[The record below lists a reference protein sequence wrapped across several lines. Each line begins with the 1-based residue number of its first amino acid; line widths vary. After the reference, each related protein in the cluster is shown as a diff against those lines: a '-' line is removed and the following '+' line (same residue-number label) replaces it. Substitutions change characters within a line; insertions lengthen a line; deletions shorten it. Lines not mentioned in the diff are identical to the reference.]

1 MPGQLFGVT
10 MSTGL
15 VRGVTVTEAGE
26 LLEVTERP
34 VSLDRAL
41 DNACDAALELAAAA
55 GHDAPVMAIGGD
67 PEDWVGRGGVRL
79 IGECDAFL
87 AAARV
92 EGCVDDVRVV
102 AVVDAGRV
110 GTRVHVLD
118 TMTGRLISSVGT
130 DEFSGDGLTM
140 AVTSYLWST
149 YGAAERGSAAE
160 MAGLAAAADRAIR
173 MLGTE
178 RAVDLSGPF
187 VTDPVRLR
195 RTEFDAI
202 VADCASR
209 VQPLIDDAVRLG
221 AQAVLVVGGCAESAS
236 LPAVLAARTAAPVR
250 VPRHPAAFSAAGAA
264 HLSTVIP
271 SARPFAA
278 PRSVPAQRVPVAP
291 RSEAAVPTTASA
303 ADHVGPAHSAP
314 AAHAAPGRRRSPRVA
329 AVAGT
334 AALVAVATLGAAAG
348 ASERGSIDDVR
359 ATDRVVATSAVPPA
373 DAPGQTRPQGVV
385 SAPTDTTTRTTAPAG
400 STTETATGVTG
411 TDPAASDI
419 AATVPPGTTTTTST
433 DPNRR
438 PVTTAP
444 GRNNGTGNGNNGT
457 GNNGPVRNPNAGGGG
472 RDTTPTRD
480 RDDESTSHAPVAT
493 PSATPKPT
501 TTTTTPR
508 STTSSTAPTA
518 THPTTRTS
526 P

>member
-1 MPGQLFGVT
+1 MPAQLFGVT

-15 VRGVTVTEAGE
+15 VRGATVSEGGE

-34 VSLDRAL
+34 VSMDRAL

-102 AVVDAGRV
+102 AVVDVGRV
-110 GTRVHVLD
+110 GTRIHVLD
-118 TMTGRLISSVGT
+118 TLTGRLISSVGT
-130 DEFSGDGLTM
+130 DEFSGDALTM

-149 YGAAERGSAAE
+149 YGAAERGGPAE
-160 MAGLAAAADRAIR
+160 MSSLAAASDRAVR
-173 MLGTE
+173 LLGTE

-202 VADCASR
+202 AADCAVA

-221 AQAVLVVGGCAESAS
+221 AQVVLLVGGGAESTSVVDVVAH
-236 LPAVLAARTAAPVR
+236 RTAAPVR
-250 VPRHPAAFSAAGAA
+250 VPRHPAAFSAMGAA

-271 SARPFAA
+271 SARLFAA
-278 PRSVPAQRVPVAP
+278 PRTVPAQRVPVVERTDPPVPATPAP
-291 RSEAAVPTTASA
+291 M
-303 ADHVGPAHSAP
+303 G
-314 AAHAAPGRRRSPRVA
+314 AHAAAGRRRSPRVA

-348 ASERGSIDDVR
+348 ASERGPVDVR
-359 ATDRVVATSAVPPA
+359 ATDRVVATSGVSTPDATPA
-373 DAPGQTRPQGVV
+373 QTRPQGAAP
-385 SAPTDTTTRTTAPAG
+385 APTSADTPTTTTATTAPTLPLTDVAG
-400 STTETATGVTG
+400 TVT
-411 TDPAASDI
+411 S
-419 AATVPPGTTTTTST
+419 PPPVTTST
-433 DPNRR
+433 DPRQ
-438 PVTTAP
+438 PTATAP
-444 GRNNGTGNGNNGT
+444 SSGSAANSPSTAGNTGPGRSSAAN
-457 GNNGPVRNPNAGGGG
+457 GGGG
-472 RDTTPTRD
+472 RDTPPTRD
-480 RDDESTSHAPVAT
+480 RDDDPTPHPPATTSVPSTPATTSAPPVTTTVPSTSSAPST
-493 PSATPKPT
+493 PRT
-501 TTTTTPR
+501 TTSHR
-508 STTSSTAPTA
+508 
-518 THPTTRTS
+518 
-526 P
+526 

>member
-1 MPGQLFGVT
+1 

-15 VRGVTVTEAGE
+15 VRGVTVTGAGE

-160 MAGLAAAADRAIR
+160 MAGLAAAADRAVR

-209 VQPLIDDAVRLG
+209 VQFLIDDAVRLG

-278 PRSVPAQRVPVAP
+278 PRSVPAQRVPVAT
-291 RSEAAVPTTASA
+291 RSEPTVPATTAA
-303 ADHVGPAHSAP
+303 ADHVGPADSAP

-348 ASERGSIDDVR
+348 ASERESIDDVR
-359 ATDRVVATSAVPPA
+359 ATDRAVATSAVAPA

-385 SAPTDTTTRTTAPAG
+385 PAATDTTTRTTAPAG
-400 STTETATGVTG
+400 STTETATATGVPG

-419 AATVPPGTTTTTST
+419 AATVPPGSTTTTST

-444 GRNNGTGNGNNGT
+444 GQNNGNGNNGGNST
-457 GNNGPVRNPNAGGGG
+457 GNGPVRNPNAGGGG

-493 PSATPKPT
+493 PTPATPKPI
-501 TTTTTPR
+501 TTTTPR
-508 STTSSTAPTA
+508 PTTTAPAA
-518 THPTTRTS
+518 THTTTRTS